1 MKKLKSAVAF
11 LLAATLAVTALFG
24 CSSSSDASE
33 PASSSEASTDSAS
46 SDEVVTIDVWGWE
59 TEELQKES
67 FDDFHKQYPNINIS
81 MTLTE
86 SKDMTQRVQTALAS
100 GSKMPDIAWLE
111 ISQRGKLLSLDCWA
125 DLTKDPFN
133 VDTSKLISYMLP
145 LATNSKGELVG
156 IDDAPSMA
164 CLAYKRE
171 LAEEYLGVSEPA
183 DVQALFSSWDE
194 FIEKGKEV
202 RDKSNGEV
210 FMFTGPGDVMTVLKG
225 QNNTPFVVDGT
236 LNLKAALGD
245 PLNKIIEMKDAG
257 IIDVLDQ
264 DTPSWNASMGDRKH
278 IFYPSAHWSPQ
289 WVIKPNDEEEHN
301 TWGLIISPGGGFPY
315 GGTAWAISKEA
326 EHPEEAWTFLNWFLL
341 TDEGAINR
349 RDKRGYY
356 SALASLYEDPDFY
369 SAVNARFG
377 GQDISKF
384 YTQEVLPSVTPT
396 RQVFEYDMEVN
407 DAINLALKT
416 IASSTEEQSA
426 DALVKMM
433 EDDVHGKVPDL
444 QPEE

>member
-1 MKKLKSAVAF
+1 MKNLKSAVAF
-11 LLAATLAVTALFG
+11 MMAASLVATMFSG
-24 CSSSSDASE
+24 CSGSE
-33 PASSSEASTDSAS
+33 DKGNESGGKTD
-46 SDEVVTIDVWGWE
+46 ETVTIDVWGWE
-59 TEELQKES
+59 TEELQKET

-111 ISQRGKLLSLDCWA
+111 ISQRGKLISLDCWA
-125 DLTKDPFN
+125 DLTKEPFN
-133 VDTSKLISYMLP
+133 VDTNELIPYMLP
-145 LATNSKGELVG
+145 LATNDKGELVG

-171 LAEEYLGVSEPA
+171 LAEEYLGVSEPE
-183 DVQALFSSWDE
+183 DVQALFNTWDD
-194 FIEKGKEV
+194 FIAKGKEV
-202 RDKSNGEV
+202 KEKSNGEV

-225 QNNTPFVVDGT
+225 QNNVPFVVNQT
-236 LNLKAALGD
+236 LNLKEALGD
-245 PLNKIIEMKDAG
+245 PLEKIIEMKQAG

-264 DTPSWNASMGDRKH
+264 DTPSWNASMGEQKH
-278 IFYPSAHWSPQ
+278 IFYPAAHWSPQ

-301 TWGLIISPGGGFPY
+301 TWGLIIPPGGGFPY
-315 GGTAWAISKEA
+315 GGTCWSISKDA
-326 EHPEEAWTFLNWFLL
+326 EHPEEAWTFLSWFLL
-341 TDEGAINR
+341 TEDGAVNR

-356 SALASLYEDPDFY
+356 SPLASLYEDESFY
-369 SAVNARFG
+369 TAVDERFG

-384 YTQEVLPSVTPT
+384 FTQEVLPSVTPT

-416 IASSTEEQSA
+416 IASSSEAQDT
-426 DALVKMM
+426 DALIKMM
-433 EDDVHGKVPDL
+433 EEDINGKVPEL
-444 QPEE
+444 QPEK